1 MRLLSLRRHLTTP
14 NVVAVVA
21 LVIALGTGAYAAGL
35 AKNSVKSK
43 QIKDGAVSSK
53 ELKADAVTGA
63 KVAAGSLTGA
73 DFADDSLNGVQIAE
87 DTLQGVNAVSADT
100 VGSDLQLKK
109 VNFQVPQNVA
119 PATVLVFPGLFR
131 IDAQCASFGDGL
143 DINAFTGVDDSE
155 ISLAGWFAS
164 SGNEEDAL
172 RSINSNRDFDFDVSE
187 TFSIDNNLPN
197 NLGVQHV
204 TVQFATPAGFVMTA
218 QLRTEEVGASCKIT
232 GNAIG
237 G

>member
-1 MRLLSLRRHLTTP
+1 MSLRRHLTTP

-43 QIKDGAVSSK
+43 QIKDGSIASK
-53 ELKADAVTGA
+53 ELKPDAVTGA
-63 KVAAGSLTGA
+63 KVAEGSLTGA
-73 DFADDSLNGVQIAE
+73 DFADDSLTGEDVAE
-87 DTLQGVNAVSADT
+87 DTLQGLNAASADT
-100 VGSDLQLKK
+100 VGGLELKK
-109 VNFQVPQNVA
+109 VNFQVPQNDP
-119 PATVLVFPGLFR
+119 PAAVLLFPNRFR

-143 DINAFTGVDDSE
+143 DITAFTGVDNSE
-155 ISLAGWFAS
+155 ISMAGWFAS
-164 SGNEEDAL
+164 SGDEEDAL
-172 RSINSNRDFDFDVSE
+172 RSINSNRDLDFDVVE
-187 TFSIDNNLPN
+187 AFSIDNTMPN
-197 NLGVQHV
+197 NVGVQHV

-218 QLRTEEVGASCKIT
+218 QLRTEEVGGSCKIT